1 LYWWRPRSS
10 SLIIKI
16 KANKQIFILKE
27 KTMVVTFTLQNQYS
41 GATYVAGPFN
51 ISGTTSGNVTTEL
64 ATGITKAQLLTGHT
78 ISGVSDLTT
87 GGTIASTG
95 VCTTTQEWQAYPSA
109 TPTPT
114 STSSTTTPPLYGFFH
129 SNPAVSPLGHCDQNQ
144 ITSAL
149 FYSSSTTISNMLG
162 TTVYDNAQ
170 DPWVGGD
177 FYYAVS
183 SDNTF
188 NTNDQPYYVIQVD
201 NFGLVTDV
209 QYIADCAGGGA
220 QV

>member
-1 LYWWRPRSS
+1 
-10 SLIIKI
+10 
-16 KANKQIFILKE
+16 
-27 KTMVVTFTLQNQYS
+27 MVVTFTLQNQYS

-51 ISGTTSGNVTTEL
+51 ISGTTSGNVTTQL
-64 ATGITKAQLLTGHT
+64 ATGVTKTQLLTGHT
-78 ISGVSDLTT
+78 ITGVSDMTT

-95 VCTTTQEWQAYPSA
+95 VCTTTQQWQAYPSP
-109 TPTPT
+109 TPTP
-114 STSSTTTPPLYGFFH
+114 TSSTTTPPLYGFFR
-129 SNPAVSPLGHCDQNQ
+129 SNPSSTYNGHCNNNQ

-149 FYSSSTTISNMLG
+149 FYSTSTTISGMLG
-162 TTVYDNAQ
+162 TTVYDGNQ

-188 NTNDQPYYVIQVD
+188 NTNNPPYNVIKVD
-201 NFGLVTDV
+201 NFGEVTDV
-209 QYIADCAGGGA
+209 QYIASCGGGGG

>member
-1 LYWWRPRSS
+1 
-10 SLIIKI
+10 
-16 KANKQIFILKE
+16 
-27 KTMVVTFTLQNQYS
+27 MVVTFTLQNQYS

-51 ISGTTSGNVTTEL
+51 ISGTTSGNVTTQL
-64 ATGITKAQLLTGHT
+64 ATGVTKTQLLTGHT
-78 ISGVSDLTT
+78 ITGVSDMTT

-95 VCTTTQEWQAYPSA
+95 ICTTTQQWQAYPSP
-109 TPTPT
+109 TPTP
-114 STSSTTTPPLYGFFH
+114 TSSTTTPPLYGFFR
-129 SNPAVSPLGHCDQNQ
+129 SNPSSTYNGHCNNNQ

-149 FYSSSTTISNMLG
+149 FYSTSTTISGMLG
-162 TTVYDNAQ
+162 TTVYDGNQ

-188 NTNDQPYYVIQVD
+188 NTNNPPYNVIKVD
-201 NFGLVTDV
+201 NFGEVTDV
-209 QYIADCAGGGA
+209 QYIASCGGGGG